1 MDLKKSL
8 IAAATLLLPFTLQA
22 ADLDNGK
29 NLSRSCALCH
39 GQYMQGVAGDLY
51 PRLAGLPSGYVE
63 NELQRLKEGRRQ
75 AHMPMLITSMVD
87 MMTPSDMNDISVYL
101 EHMSV
106 PVGHQRQIMNSPGN
120 AAAGKSIYI
129 EEECYRCHMKDG
141 SGKAKKDIPPL
152 KGQHTSY
159 LLKQLQDF
167 KAITRIHDGE
177 DEKEDSSFAEMNE
190 TMFNDLLAY
199 LSTLDD

>member
-1 MDLKKSL
+1 
-8 IAAATLLLPFTLQA
+8 
-22 ADLDNGK
+22 
-29 NLSRSCALCH
+29 
-39 GQYMQGVAGDLY
+39 
-51 PRLAGLPSGYVE
+51 
-63 NELQRLKEGRRQ
+63 
-75 AHMPMLITSMVD
+75 

-120 AAAGKSIYI
+120 AAAGQSIYI